1 MSCVLLQDWPAS
13 GVDSGCGIHGG
24 VHWLQAGLRSPG
36 YPPRS
41 PPAKYLYYCVISG
54 FQGGFHE
61 GWTPKKIALT
71 LAICRAAPPR
81 IRLETERNRSISM
94 AYMSHKIDQRQFYP
108 TIGYHLRPYKPVQTD
123 LALLATRRSSYRSD
137 SLSIGICH
145 GLQCLTKKCLMRT
158 TGVDAVKPRFSDRL
172 QSSVLL
178 TMRQTLLQQ

>member
-81 IRLETERNRSISM
+81 IRLGPRRNHAGGGDGRRLGELRVLTLEEHTLRNAVHPSPVDRHLPLPALTS
-94 AYMSHKIDQRQFYP
+94 ASNVQLCEFAVLSSDSRMSFMFFRDLCRFS
-108 TIGYHLRPYKPVQTD
+108 L
-123 LALLATRRSSYRSD
+123 LAL
-137 SLSIGICH
+137 
-145 GLQCLTKKCLMRT
+145 
-158 TGVDAVKPRFSDRL
+158 
-172 QSSVLL
+172 
-178 TMRQTLLQQ
+178 